1 MLKDLFIQNLILM
14 ESCRIEWASGLNVI
28 TGETGSGK
36 TAILHGLRL
45 LLGQKLDTSYIRRG
59 ASKGIIQ
66 ARFEFLFPQEL
77 RTLLE
82 EAGIPLEDT
91 LILSRE
97 ISIEGKSK
105 SWINERWVSLSFLQK
120 VGSYCVQIVGQH
132 AFDELRHSD
141 LQREIVDDFASLG
154 SQTQHF
160 ASLLSQS
167 KELQKTKEHLLA
179 CEMQKERELSF
190 CLSQLEE
197 LNAIELKE
205 GEEEEIFQEYV
216 LMNQAE
222 EIALRI
228 DTLFDLISQ
237 NTDSLLSK
245 IAQAKSLCK
254 PYASRHKAFEEAVPL
269 LENASISVQETL
281 NLLQDA
287 LSDIDP
293 DPQRKEL
300 LDQKLATIDQMKR
313 KYGASVEDWNR
324 YKTQLEKKVE
334 SFHRLNE
341 QKEEIESKI
350 KDLEQTVSTLAQEL
364 SLQRIQTAQHL
375 EIQLTQ
381 TIQSLN
387 MQGAVLQI
395 KVEKQPRSQ
404 TGEDRIEFLLTA
416 NVGERATLVKE
427 SSSGGE
433 LSRLLLAVKLA
444 LAEKNRTP
452 TLIFDEID
460 AGVGG
465 ETARLIG
472 EKLKELSLHRQV
484 LCITHFPQVACQAH
498 LHLRVQKHQDE
509 ERTYAQIQQLDPS
522 LQEAELLRMC
532 GGKKTFS
539 F

>member
-66 ARFEFLFPQEL
+66 ARFEFLFPKEL
-77 RTLLE
+77 KTLLE
-82 EAGIPLEDT
+82 EAGIALEDT

-132 AFDELRHSD
+132 AFEELRHSD

-154 SQTQHF
+154 THTQHF

-167 KELQKTKEHLLA
+167 KELQKQEEYLLT

-216 LMNQAE
+216 RMNQAE

-245 IAQAKSLCK
+245 ISQAKSLCK
-254 PYASRHKAFEEAVPL
+254 PYASRHKAFEEAIPL
-269 LENASISVQETL
+269 LESAGISLQETL

-293 DPQRKEL
+293 DPQRKEF

-324 YKTQLEKKVE
+324 YKAQLEKKVE
-334 SFHRLNE
+334 SFHRLDE
-341 QKEEIESKI
+341 QKEEIEGKI
-350 KDLEQTVSTLAQEL
+350 KDLEQTLATLAQEL
-364 SLQRIQTAQHL
+364 SLQRMETAQHL
-375 EIQLTQ
+375 EMQLTQ

-404 TGEDRIEFLLTA
+404 TGEDRIDFLLTA

-452 TLIFDEID
+452 TLVFDEID

-498 LHLRVQKHQDE
+498 LHLRVQKHQEE
-509 ERTYAQIQQLDPS
+509 ERTYAQIQQLDSS
-522 LQEAELLRMC
+522 LQETELLRMC